1 MDYKYRKHLYDHK
14 SSDID
19 TLYKLSVE
27 EKLFGLFPILAFI
40 LKANTDSHGIV
51 QAIDWPENECE
62 VRKMACSITNHS
74 KYLANS
80 DHHGML
86 RAPKILGARLVVEAI
101 SECRTQVVELFLN
114 ELDIEWDDIDI
125 SKLLK
130 ITELRYKPEWLRKM
144 FEKGATLK
152 KCQCNPVKV
161 VLENP
166 QEQPLQQL
174 EMIKILVN
182 CGASVDFKIPETTVL
197 NEVVKITLKCQDT
210 FRVDTLRLV
219 CDRFSFGSQRECDEN
234 GQTPWHLALGAK
246 RREVSIKV
254 CKVLKD
260 YPINLSQRD
269 RWRNKADSN
278 KNVSDPRVSIF
289 RKKEAKLKEIQKATT
304 RPETTKMKRRR
315 KKKACKSSEKY
326 TLPES
331 KPQTDKIASTEQS
344 EVVLID
350 STAESVT
357 VDDDKQLLERLHNH
371 KDEYFHCNPTRLQ
384 TPAEPASIPASP
396 MSLDMPLVTTITKVT
411 ETKDSN
417 EKYTMHERKPQTEKI
432 AVTEQSEVVLI
443 DSTAEFVTIDD
454 ENAVTQNGH
463 RLKQLL
469 ERLHKH
475 KDGYFHCIPTRLQT
489 PAEPASIP
497 TSPMSLDMPLVT
509 TVTKEVTVPEAK
521 KYSIEYC
528 DFDEQPW
535 KIECSKK
542 VMKVLSGRKHKHIK
556 PLFLQ
561 KLMILAQGE
570 FVENKKHCKSVSD
583 KKGLEL
589 YETRLNKKIR
599 IIWQIVPQFFPQSCT
614 TNKQSQSPYDTAHTY
629 VDAIRVWDVVFDH
642 DEIRPCVDKIE
653 KNIDGR
659 GCHAPQAV
667 GLKCISSKSG
677 IKGNRRM
684 PKEFVSEKI
693 EHETLLFPPMTQEGS
708 SYTIARLYS
717 FSTNVVK
724 LMLQDRDIEKAF
736 PYKEWPAE
744 HDIINLDYKEAILLL
759 GRSGTG
765 KTTCCLYRMWNEFK
779 HYWKNYLD
787 VAFSS
792 TSKRQLSLPCQES
805 VTSEEDTSAS
815 RPPNSLLCERDKEN
829 GSALE
834 HDTPGYEESKT
845 CPYIYNHLHQVFV
858 TKNYVLCSR
867 LRKQFYKFADAEECA
882 KKHMQKKGEKLPHHL
897 ASIHDLCYPL
907 FLTARQ
913 LYIMMDYSLH
923 DGNYFFKRDAD
934 GNMMEKILSSDYDC
948 EDMDILYDFDD
959 SEDEDDT
966 FHGLYPRCANHL
978 DMKERREVTASYF
991 DKCIW
996 PKICDSA
1003 CMTSLMVWMEI
1014 KSYIKGS
1021 REAIE
1026 SETGFLTRDEYI
1038 ALGKK
1043 AAPHFAGRR
1052 EEVYDIFE
1060 HYRSYIQNHP
1070 RENLFDECDF
1080 IHHLFQKL
1088 PKDAKELKWAWHSI
1102 YIDEVQDFTQGEL
1115 WLVLHNCRDPN
1126 GLFFTG
1132 DTAQSIISGIA
1143 FRFEDLRTLFYHMKE
1158 QNHYK
1163 VAVPVVKHLTVNFRA
1178 HAEIL
1183 KLATSV
1189 TALLIKY
1196 FPYSFDHKGIP
1207 CEEGLADGPKPI
1219 CLEKCSPFDLA
1230 VAFAWNKRTSSIDFG
1245 ANQAIIV
1252 RNQKARTCLPKVLR
1266 SAIVLTIFESK
1277 GLEFDDVLL
1286 YNFFTDSDVS

>member
-1 MDYKYRKHLYDHK
+1 M
-14 SSDID
+14 
-19 TLYKLSVE
+19 
-27 EKLFGLFPILAFI
+27 
-40 LKANTDSHGIV
+40 
-51 QAIDWPENECE
+51 
-62 VRKMACSITNHS
+62 
-74 KYLANS
+74 
-80 DHHGML
+80 
-86 RAPKILGARLVVEAI
+86 
-101 SECRTQVVELFLN
+101 
-114 ELDIEWDDIDI
+114 
-125 SKLLK
+125 
-130 ITELRYKPEWLRKM
+130 RYKPEWLRKM
-144 FEKGATLK
+144 FERGATLK

-174 EMIKILVN
+174 EMIKILVD
-182 CGASVDFKIPETTVL
+182 CGASVDFEIPHTTVL
-197 NEVVKITLKCQDT
+197 NEVVKITMKCQDA
-210 FRVDTLRLV
+210 FCVDTLRLV

-246 RREVSIKV
+246 RSKVSIEV
-254 CKVLKD
+254 CKVLID
-260 YPINLSQRD
+260 YPIDVSQRD
-269 RWRNKADSN
+269 KNGNKADF
-278 KNVSDPRVSIF
+278 KKKETDLRVIEF
-289 RKKEAKLKEIQKATT
+289 RKKEVELKENQKAT
-304 RPETTKMKRRR
+304 RNPEIIKMKQRR
-315 KKKACKSSEKY
+315 KRKARKSSEKY
-326 TLPES
+326 TVPES
-331 KPQTDKIASTEQS
+331 KKQTEEKIAVIEQT
-344 EVVLID
+344 EVVLSD
-350 STAESVT
+350 STAESVR
-357 VDDDKQLLERLHNH
+357 E
-371 KDEYFHCNPTRLQ
+371 
-384 TPAEPASIPASP
+384 
-396 MSLDMPLVTTITKVT
+396 
-411 ETKDSN
+411 
-417 EKYTMHERKPQTEKI
+417 
-432 AVTEQSEVVLI
+432 
-443 DSTAEFVTIDD
+443 DD
-454 ENAVTQNGH
+454 ENAVTQDGH
-463 RLKQLL
+463 SLKQLL

-475 KDGYFHCIPTRLQT
+475 EDEYFHCIPTRLEM
-489 PAEPASIP
+489 PAEPPSKPASP
-497 TSPMSLDMPLVT
+497 TSPDMPLVT
-509 TVTKEVTVPEAK
+509 TVTKGVTVTETEMK
-521 KYSIEYC
+521 KYSIEYG

-542 VMKVLSGRKHKHIK
+542 VMKVFSGRKYKHIK
-556 PLFLQ
+556 QLFLQ

-570 FVENKKHCKSVSD
+570 FVENKKHCKSVSN

-589 YETRLNKKIR
+589 YETRLNEKIR

-614 TNKQSQSPYDTAHTY
+614 TNKSTKQLQSPYNRAHTY
-629 VDAIRVWDVVFDH
+629 VDIIRVWDVVFDH
-642 DEIRPCVDKIE
+642 DNIHRCVANIE

-659 GCHAPQAV
+659 GCHAPQVV

-677 IKGNRRM
+677 IKSNRRM

-693 EHETLLFPPMTQEGS
+693 ERETLLFPPKTQEGG

-724 LMLQDRDIEKAF
+724 LMLQDGDIEKAF
-736 PYKEWPAE
+736 PYKEWPEE

-779 HYWKNYLD
+779 HYWKNSLD

-792 TSKRQLSLPCQES
+792 IPKRQLSLPCQES
-805 VTSEEDTSAS
+805 VASEEDTSAS
-815 RPPNSLLCERDKEN
+815 NPPKSILCERDKEN
-829 GSALE
+829 GSILE
-834 HDTPGYEESKT
+834 YDTPGYEESKT
-845 CPYIYNHLHQVFV
+845 CSADLDTYDHLHQVFI

-882 KKHMQKKGEKLPHHL
+882 KNHMQKKGEKLPHHL

-934 GNMMEKILSSDYDC
+934 GNMMEKILSSDYDH

-959 SEDEDDT
+959 SEDEDT
-966 FHGLYPRCANHL
+966 FHGLFPTRDNHL
-978 DMKERREVTASYF
+978 DMKKRREVTASYF

-996 PKICDSA
+996 PKICGSA
-1003 CMTSLMVWMEI
+1003 CMSSLMVWMEI

-1026 SETGFLTRDEYI
+1026 SETGFLTREEYI
-1038 ALGKK
+1038 DMGKK
-1043 AAPHFAGRR
+1043 AAPHFSGKR
-1052 EEVYDIFE
+1052 EEVYDVFE
-1060 HYRSYIQNHP
+1060 SYRFYVQNHP
-1070 RENLFDECDF
+1070 SENLFDECDF

-1115 WLVLHNCRDPN
+1115 WLMLHNCRDPN

-1132 DTAQSIISGIA
+1132 DTAQSIMSGIA

-1178 HAEIL
+1178 HAQIL

-1189 TALLIKY
+1189 TNLLMEY

-1207 CEEGLADGPKPI
+1207 HEEGLVDGAKPVF
-1219 CLEKCSPFDLA
+1219 LDNCSPSDLA
-1230 VAFAWNKRTSSIDFG
+1230 VAFVGNKRTSSIDFG
-1245 ANQAIIV
+1245 ANQAILV
-1252 RNQKARTCLPKVLR
+1252 RNQKARICLPKALT